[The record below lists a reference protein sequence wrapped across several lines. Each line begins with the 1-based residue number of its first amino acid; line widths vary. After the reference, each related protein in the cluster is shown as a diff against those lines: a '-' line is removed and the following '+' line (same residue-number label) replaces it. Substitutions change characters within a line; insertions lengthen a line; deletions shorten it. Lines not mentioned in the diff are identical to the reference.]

1 VSDVTRAGP
10 LGVSCPARSPYLEAQ
25 APPSRRALWR
35 RLAVSPLPVLVPLW
49 ALWRDVYVLDAAG
62 VQGVGGAKAVAE
74 WALLSLASM
83 GIAGCFWAARRSI
96 RVLGYTLHAL
106 ALSFAFGVAGVLG
119 VVHAFGGPS
128 GELDAPA
135 WALVALSIVAALCVV
150 ALLATAALIVED
162 VRAAENEEEP

>member
-1 VSDVTRAGP
+1 V
-10 LGVSCPARSPYLEAQ
+10 GVSWPGEERHLEAQ

-35 RLAVSPLPVLVPLW
+35 LLAASPLPLLVLLW

-62 VQGVGGAKAVAE
+62 LQRVGGPKAFAE
-74 WALLSLASM
+74 WALLSLASI
-83 GIAGCFWAARRSI
+83 GIVVSFFASSRSI

-128 GELDAPA
+128 GNLAAPT
-135 WALVALSIVAALCVV
+135 WALVALSVVAALCVV

-162 VRAAENEEEP
+162 MRAAEKEEE